1 MSDDKLSPTTAKIEL
16 PPFPGEVVLAHEGR
30 NWKVAATVKLAPYK
44 LVVVAETGV
53 PPAVHEIVDVDLND
67 FPELPHDHPQHER
80 RKSERIRFMQQNVE
94 KRARTTLREDRSEKI

>member
-80 RKSERIRFMQQNVE
+80 RKSERIRFMQQNEVNVE
-94 KRARTTLREDRSEKI
+94 